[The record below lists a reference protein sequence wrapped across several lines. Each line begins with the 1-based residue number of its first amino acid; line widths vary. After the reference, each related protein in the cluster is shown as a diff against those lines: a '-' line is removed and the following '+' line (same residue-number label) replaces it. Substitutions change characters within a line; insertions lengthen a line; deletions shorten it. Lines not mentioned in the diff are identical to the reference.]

1 MVVSAI
7 GLGRGWGDGGE
18 EMMVGRKDKVTFN
31 LDARLHRQLK
41 ILASEAGIP
50 MATILHNLIEA
61 HVARAMQRKGKAA

>member
-1 MVVSAI
+1 
-7 GLGRGWGDGGE
+7 
-18 EMMVGRKDKVTFN
+18 MMVGRKDKVTFN